1 MCGEMQRV
9 FAGTTRDFQ
18 YQTCSRQM
26 ARQDFRDSGLVAR
39 DCWRKAAGVFCG

>member
-18 YQTCSRQM
+18 HQTCCGQM
-26 ARQDFRDSGLVAR
+26 ARQGFRDGGLVAG
-39 DCWRKAAGVFCG
+39 DCWRKAARIF